1 VIPPIPGVALGAAV
15 FASGAAVHG
24 AFHRNSAV
32 FGRVLSR
39 LPGDANRVALT
50 FDDGPNPYATPAI
63 LDALDDAGVRATFFF
78 LGRHVE
84 RWPELVRRAAA
95 EGHQIGNHG
104 YFHRKLHLRSAAY
117 VRDDLERGKRA
128 IEQAAGVTPRFFRA
142 PHGFRSPWVTSI
154 ARSLGQRTVGW
165 SLGVWDSDRPGVQA
179 IVDRT
184 VSSVRPGHILLLH
197 DGDGYDP
204 VGDRTQTAKAVPKI
218 IDALRLRGYAFA
230 SLPG

>member
-1 VIPPIPGVALGAAV
+1 MIIPPSGAALGAAV
-15 FASGAAVHG
+15 VATGAAAYG
-24 AFHRNSAV
+24 TFHRNASV
-32 FGRVLSR
+32 FGRVIREIPATDNAVSI
-39 LPGDANRVALT
+39 T
-50 FDDGPNPYATPAI
+50 FDDGPNPYATPAV

-104 YFHRKLHLRSAAY
+104 YHHRKLHFRSASY

-128 IEQAAGVTPRFFRA
+128 IEHAAGVTPRFFRA
-142 PHGFRSPWVTSI
+142 PHGFRSPWVTAI
-154 ARSLGQRTVGW
+154 ARSLGEQTVGW

-184 VSSVRPGHILLLH
+184 VQNIRPGNILLLH
-197 DGDGYDP
+197 DGDGYDA
-204 VGDRTQTAKAVPKI
+204 VGDRMQTARAIPKI
-218 IDALRLRGYAFA
+218 IDALRLRGYTFA
-230 SLPG
+230 TLPG